1 MLFDGLRRAGQGL
14 FERILYARP
23 LGYPRRMRD
32 DVRVHVLRA
41 NDGVLVHA
49 LEVSAPTL
57 APAAPVIL
65 FFHGNADTAFDDV
78 PLARLFVER
87 GFRAFALE
95 YRGYGLSRHVAAPSE
110 AGLYAD
116 SDALLSHVRALF
128 PAAKLA
134 LWGRSLGSGCAM
146 ELALRAEP
154 SALVLISPYTSMH
167 DMVRRFAPLPGAQAL
182 ATARFDNLGK
192 APQIACPAL
201 VVHGDHDRLIPL
213 SMGQRVAASL
223 PAGELLVVPG
233 AHHNDLFARQ
243 GDAIVERAGQL
254 FAAVT

>member
-1 MLFDGLRRAGQGL
+1 
-14 FERILYARP
+14 
-23 LGYPRRMRD
+23 MRD

-57 APAAPVIL
+57 APTAPVIL

-95 YRGYGLSRHVAAPSE
+95 YRSYGLSRHVAEPTE

-116 SDALLSHVRALF
+116 AAALLAYVRGDF

-146 ELALRAEP
+146 DLALRAAP

-167 DMVRRFAPLPGAQAL
+167 DMVRRFAPFPGAQAL
-182 ATARFDNLGK
+182 ATSRFDNLGK
-192 APQIACPAL
+192 APLVACPSL
-201 VVHGDHDRLIPL
+201 VVHGDRDRLIPL

-233 AHHNDLFARQ
+233 AHHNDLFARH
-243 GDAIVERAGQL
+243 GDAIVERAAEL

>member
-1 MLFDGLRRAGQGL
+1 
-14 FERILYARP
+14 
-23 LGYPRRMRD
+23 
-32 DVRVHVLRA
+32 
-41 NDGVLVHA
+41 
-49 LEVSAPTL
+49 
-57 APAAPVIL
+57 VIQ

-95 YRGYGLSRHVAAPSE
+95 YRGYGLSRHLADPTE

-116 SDALLSHVRALF
+116 ADALLDHVRGHLPGAS
-128 PAAKLA
+128 LA

-146 ELALRAEP
+146 ELALRASP

-233 AHHNDLFARQ
+233 AHHNDLFARH
-243 GDAIVERAGQL
+243 GDAIVERAAQL